1 MTDYNTM
8 LDQLKAGEISSIT
21 IQKEDFLDFREVL
34 ISRPDFKHFKGTAF
48 HHGTTVY
55 TYTEE
60 PSK

>member
-1 MTDYNTM
+1 MTDYNNM
-8 LDQLKAGEISSIT
+8 LDQLKAREISSIT
-21 IQKEDFLDFREVL
+21 IQKEDFLVFREVL
-34 ISRPDFKHFKGTAF
+34 IARPDFKHFKGTAF